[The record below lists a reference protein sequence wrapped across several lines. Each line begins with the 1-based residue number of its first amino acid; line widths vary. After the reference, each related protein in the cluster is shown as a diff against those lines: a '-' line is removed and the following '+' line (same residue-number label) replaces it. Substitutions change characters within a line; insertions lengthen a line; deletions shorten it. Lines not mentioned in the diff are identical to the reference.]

1 MGTMTQPTQLIHLN
15 IPLDNEINLV
25 LALMNTS
32 MIKQNKTKQR
42 TVLMH
47 KLKTFSLCIIT

>member
-32 MIKQNKTKQR
+32 MIKQNKTIQR